1 MAHLRRPI
9 QGVVNV
15 ARRAANT
22 VHNVHD
28 RVRPI
33 YELARPALRHAGIDT
48 AIPDKA
54 LSTYDGIRRATGR

>member
-1 MAHLRRPI
+1 MGHMRRPI

-28 RVRPI
+28 HVRPI
-33 YELARPALRHAGIDT
+33 YEIAKPVLRHAGIDA
-48 AIPDKA
+48 AIPGKA
-54 LSTYDGIRRATGR
+54 LSTYDGIRRAMGR

>member
-1 MAHLRRPI
+1 MARLRRPI

-28 RVRPI
+28 RIRPI
-33 YELARPALRHAGIDT
+33 YEIARPVLRHAGIDT

>member
-1 MAHLRRPI
+1 MAHIRRPI

-33 YELARPALRHAGIDT
+33 YEIARPILRHAGIDT
-48 AIPDKA
+48 AIPDQA

>member
-1 MAHLRRPI
+1 MAHMRRPI

-33 YELARPALRHAGIDT
+33 YEIASPVLRHAGIDT

-54 LSTYDGIRRATGR
+54 LSTYDGIRRAMGR